1 MEGLIELFCWCGE
14 RESLLLLF
22 IDEINEAMW
31 AVRPAPNQ
39 LRHFIHCAAPFTLLH
54 WMKCWLAAQRG
65 CLVGRSIKPFSF
77 RSIQIQELKFFSF
90 ELPLKKRMFDFTI
103 FWISCAACWIGIE
116 SCFWLRSLSLAEP
129 LAVPPPLTHQRKRS
143 QQLSSSN
150 STSFFHSN
158 NFTSFNCFRSF
169 THSASLFISFSIR
182 RGRPVLF
189 NKGNSIIPSILK
201 EWNEMNFTL
210 LSERPLL
217 YWPHQL
223 APQPPHQS
231 IFIKSNWLLLK
242 VSPR

>member
-182 RGRPVLF
+182 RGRQGRNNHLF
-189 NKGNSIIPSILK
+189 FELPIRKSNSLRKDWFVDGLAAVI
-201 EWNEMNFTL
+201 
-210 LSERPLL
+210 
-217 YWPHQL
+217 L
-223 APQPPHQS
+223 APSTRASTSAPINFHK
-231 IFIKSNWLLLK
+231 IKLT
-242 VSPR
+242 VA